1 MRVNAA
7 TPSESRVCARCL
19 PTVRMSGFTDAV
31 PGWIIPIETRLR
43 VILGHIA
50 VFAVTQERFNQWDWS
65 RDMREQDNWEAHAAF
80 IDELTEQGFI
90 VLGGP
95 VGDGRRVLLIVESD
109 DESSIEERFAADP
122 WIGTHLRI
130 ERIEP
135 WDVLIRAREAPG
147 HLHGR

>member
-1 MRVNAA
+1 
-7 TPSESRVCARCL
+7 
-19 PTVRMSGFTDAV
+19 
-31 PGWIIPIETRLR
+31 
-43 VILGHIA
+43 VILGRIGT
-50 VFAVTQERFNQWDWS
+50 FAVTQERFNQWDWS

-80 IDELTEQGFI
+80 IDELTEQRFI
-90 VLGGP
+90 VRGGP
-95 VGDGRRVLLIVESD
+95 LGDGRRVLLIVEAD

-135 WDVLIRAREAPG
+135 WNVLIHGRGEPG